1 MSIVTVGP
9 WILLGVGTVILLGAV
24 WAVFKGKQAKS
35 LWMMW
40 IVGFAT
46 SGVAIYGPA
55 FLGQYGEFVKVLMQ
69 LQSNPTPETYSKAL
83 DDVASGK
90 FPAAYDSVIVQ
101 FALSQ
106 PVEGMDSL
114 LQHSL
119 ERATD
124 KQGKE
129 ILTDAAAT
137 WSAKKEVAKEIS
149 RHLAGTTDI
158 EIKLASFDPV
168 TRSLVAR
175 ALLKESAD
183 ASSTPKFDKE
193 KVKKFSPFSTKVAK

>member
-1 MSIVTVGP
+1 MSIGDVGP
-9 WILLGVGTVILLGAV
+9 WVLLGVGTVILLGAV
-24 WAVFKGKQAKS
+24 WGVFKGKQAKS

-83 DDVASGK
+83 DEVAAGK

-119 ERATD
+119 GKATD
-124 KQGKE
+124 ETRRQ
-129 ILTDAAAT
+129 ILANAAAT
-137 WSAKKEVAKEIS
+137 WTARKEAAKEIG
-149 RHLAGTTDI
+149 RHLSESDDPEA
-158 EIKLASFDPV
+158 KLASFDPV
-168 TRSLVAR
+168 TRSLVAKS
-175 ALLKESAD
+175 LLKES
-183 ASSTPKFDKE
+183 SSESFPAKFDRE
-193 KVKKFSPFSTKVAK
+193 KLKKLSSFPTKIVR